1 MDGLLVAAFVLA
13 AVGAIAWVFT
23 IIATCFALWQWVYL
37 PWKVMRADIVALNR
51 EMGELRQQARVKIMS
66 DEEVAHVE
74 ARMNARERVRRGVQ

>member
-1 MDGLLVAAFVLA
+1 MEALQLAAFV
-13 AVGAIAWVFT
+13 
-23 IIATCFALWQWVYL
+23 IATLALSIVLMIAPVVGYVIFRYVVT